1 MKKIRLV
8 ALDIDGTLVDDEKR
22 LPPANREALE
32 AALAAGVKVAI
43 ASGRMTPRIESIEEM
58 LGIDCIIVAYNGA
71 KVVTPRSE
79 GRETISHQPVP
90 ADVAEF
96 FIAYSHDHGHLLN
109 FYHEDILYAQEG
121 DDRRRLMEIYA
132 RRTGAEYNV
141 SADLERFRGEQ
152 PTKLILL
159 ADSPVRDRLHEEFR
173 ERFGDR
179 AFITKSDPE
188 YLEIMAPG
196 VHKGSGLATMAAHYG
211 LTTDEI
217 MGVGDAEN
225 DLGLLEEA
233 GLGVA
238 VANADPRVK
247 AIASEVTTATNNE
260 GAVAEAIRRWVL

>member
-1 MKKIRLV
+1 MEKIRLI

-32 AALAAGVKVAI
+32 AAQAAGVRVAI
-43 ASGRMTPRIESIEEM
+43 ASGRMTPRIESIEEL

-79 GRETISHQPVP
+79 GRNTISHQPLP
-90 ADVAEF
+90 ADVANF
-96 FIAYSHDHGHLLN
+96 FIGYSHDNGHLLN
-109 FYHEDILYAQEG
+109 FYHDDVLYAQEG
-121 DDRRRLMEIYA
+121 EDRRRFMEIYA
-132 RRTGAEYNV
+132 GRTGAEYNV
-141 SADLERFRGEQ
+141 SADLERFRGQQ

-159 ADSPVRDRLHEEFR
+159 ADPAERDRLHDQFCDEFG
-173 ERFGDR
+173 ER

-211 LTTDEI
+211 LTTDEV

-247 AIASEVTTATNNE
+247 AIANEETQPTNNDA
-260 GAVAEAIRRWVL
+260 AVAEAIRRWVL